1 MKEKITESVF
11 YVGVNDR
18 NIDLFENQY
27 IVPEGMA
34 YNSYVIMDE
43 KVAIMDMVDV
53 KCSEE
58 WLEKLSETLG
68 DRTPDYLI
76 MSHLEPDHSANLSD
90 LLAKYPNLKVV
101 SNAKLFSMIP
111 NFFDVD
117 LTDRTL
123 VVAEGDT
130 LSLGQHTLQF
140 IMAPM
145 VHWPEVMVTY
155 EQQDKILF
163 SADAFGK
170 FGALDADEDWACEA
184 RRYYFNIVGKYGA
197 MVQTLLKKV
206 SALDVEKICALHGPI
221 LTENLGYYID
231 KYNTWS
237 SYTPEDEGVFIAYC
251 SLHGNTEKAAKK
263 LAEILESKGNVKVAI
278 SDLSR
283 EDMAE
288 CIEDAFRYD
297 RLVLA
302 APTYDAGVMP
312 VMADFISHL
321 KAKAYQKRKVAFIEN
336 GSWAPMAGKVMKD
349 AISTCKDIEIVD
361 EVVTIKSGYKASYE
375 AALESLAEK
384 LL

>member
-1 MKEKITESVF
+1 
-11 YVGVNDR
+11 
-18 NIDLFENQY
+18 
-27 IVPEGMA
+27 
-34 YNSYVIMDE
+34 
-43 KVAIMDMVDV
+43 
-53 KCSEE
+53 
-58 WLEKLSETLG
+58 
-68 DRTPDYLI
+68 
-76 MSHLEPDHSANLSD
+76 
-90 LLAKYPNLKVV
+90 
-101 SNAKLFSMIP
+101 
-111 NFFDVD
+111 
-117 LTDRTL
+117 
-123 VVAEGDT
+123 
-130 LSLGQHTLQF
+130 
-140 IMAPM
+140 
-145 VHWPEVMVTY
+145 
-155 EQQDKILF
+155 
-163 SADAFGK
+163 
-170 FGALDADEDWACEA
+170 
-184 RRYYFNIVGKYGA
+184 